1 MTPAQKKK
9 LAAVLVPVQV
19 VLAALAWRDLRR
31 RPDDQ
36 VRGPKR
42 FWRVFVL
49 LNPGNAVVY
58 WLAGR
63 RGS

>member
-1 MTPAQKKK
+1 MTPEQKKK